1 MVPTRTS
8 SAWVLKKRQN
18 STNQKSYSLLA
29 GVSIV
34 ASHEIIHC
42 RREKKEHI
50 ENVFTHL
57 KNDFQIAYSLP
68 WQVSS
73 VTAFIWMET
82 RQKKA
87 VKKKERFNK
96 QLFVKNTALTNCRQ
110 HARIGPIHKKQGCT
124 CKAQKKKWQL
134 QSHQIRGVRSHSHK
148 KMLHITIT
156 ITHTN
161 KKMLHQNTVFQ
172 EFREKLLLGNYP

>member
-1 MVPTRTS
+1 MSIKT
-8 SAWVLKKRQN
+8 RQN

-57 KNDFQIAYSLP
+57 ENDFQIAYSLP
-68 WQVSS
+68 WEVSS

-87 VKKKERFNK
+87 VKKKELFNK

-124 CKAQKKKWQL
+124 CKAQKKKMT
-134 QSHQIRGVRSHSHK
+134 VA
-148 KMLHITIT
+148 ITS
-156 ITHTN
+156 N
-161 KKMLHQNTVFQ
+161 KRCQVTLTQKNASQNTVFDWPGLSYWRLWVNYFQ
-172 EFREKLLLGNYP
+172 EFREKLQIGDYP